1 MNGIGIDVCK
11 AMLDVAVHRGPF
23 ERFHNTPAGHRKLL
37 SWLATQQAGQVVLEA
52 SGGYEQ
58 QMLDALFDAGHQVV
72 RADAY
77 RCQAFAAATG
87 LPAKTD
93 RLDATN
99 LACMAATLELR
110 AYQPMEPWR
119 RKLREFVRA
128 RQQLVDLVTSAQNQ
142 LEQGMD
148 TSLRRLLQAN
158 ITQMKK
164 HCVRLEKHIAE
175 QVRQQPQL
183 EAMRSFKGVGAILQA
198 VIASYLP
205 ELGTL
210 DGKAIAK
217 LVGVAPI
224 AHDSGTTR
232 GIRRIGGGR
241 IEVRNVLYM
250 ACLSAI
256 QHEPRIREF
265 YRSLRA
271 RGKPGKVAVV
281 AAMRKM
287 LVILNAR
294 ARDALAGQA
303 QAIPT

>member
-11 AMLDVAVHRGPF
+11 AMLDVAVHHGPF
-23 ERFHNTPAGHRKLL
+23 AQFHNTPAGHRKLL
-37 SWLATQQAGQVVLEA
+37 SWLATQQAGQIVLEA

-58 QMLDALFDAGHQVV
+58 AVLDALFEAGHRIV
-72 RADAY
+72 RANAR
-77 RCQAFAAATG
+77 RCHAFATATG

-93 RLDATN
+93 RLDAAN

-110 AYQPMEPWR
+110 PYQPMEPWR

-128 RQQLVDLVTSAQNQ
+128 RQQLVELTISAENQ
-142 LEQGMD
+142 LEHVTD
-148 TSLRRLLQAN
+148 TSLRRALQAN
-158 ITQMKK
+158 INQMKK
-164 HCVRLEKHIAE
+164 TCVRLETHIAE

-183 EAMRSFKGVGAILQA
+183 EAMRSFKGVGATLQA

-210 DGKAIAK
+210 NGKAISK
-217 LVGVAPI
+217 RVGVAPI
-224 AHDSGTTR
+224 AHDSGSMR
-232 GIRRIGGGR
+232 GVRRIRGGR

-265 YRSLRA
+265 YQSLRA

-294 ARDALAGQA
+294 AREA
-303 QAIPT
+303 QAVTT